1 MLHEF
6 DLQAN
11 ASYHQYEW
19 SILDSLKHYGM
30 SPVARLALRLV
41 TTIAPQDIKKI
52 VAELRGSELKPSA
65 DQLSD
70 AAKVFALPTHSNLT
84 LENSIC
90 VYLLINYFLECLKTG
105 NYISK
110 DLPDMTGDLVYLL
123 ARAILV
129 NIIFLQ

>member
-1 MLHEF
+1 
-6 DLQAN
+6 
-11 ASYHQYEW
+11 
-19 SILDSLKHYGM
+19 M

-41 TTIAPQDIKKI
+41 TTIAPQDIKKV
-52 VAELRGSELKPSA
+52 VAELRGSELKSSE
-65 DQLSD
+65 QLSD
-70 AAKVFALPTHSNLT
+70 AASVFALPTHSSLT

-90 VYLLINYFLECLKTG
+90 VYLLINYFMECLKTG

-129 NIIFLQ
+129 IIWGV